1 MARINVRELQSPIR
15 QRYKDDPQAA
25 QIRLKVRSAQADL
38 SDPLHCTAVG
48 VSTPDIS
55 WRSGAHPAV
64 GGTGDVP
71 CSGDLLLGAL
81 AACQETT
88 IRLVAANMGIEL
100 ASLEV
105 EVEAD
110 WDARGTLALRDYP
123 IGLTAVRCVARVTV
137 PQDVKGERAE
147 RLLRSAEKYC
157 VVLNTLRN
165 GVPVESTFSLDQDVS
180 PGVTSLDS

>member
-1 MARINVRELQSPIR
+1 MATINVRELQSPIR
-15 QRYKDDPQAA
+15 QRYKDDPQAP
-25 QIRLKVRSAQADL
+25 QIKLRVRSAQADL
-38 SDPLHCTAVG
+38 SDPLHCVAMP

-88 IRLVAANMGIEL
+88 IRMVAANMGIEL

-105 EVEAD
+105 EIEAD
-110 WDARGTLALRDYP
+110 WDARGTLAMGDYP
-123 IGLTAVRCVARVTV
+123 IGLTGTRIKARDNV
-137 PQDVKGERAE
+137 PADVKGERPE

-165 GVPVESTFSLDQDVS
+165 GVPVASTFSLDQT
-180 PGVTSLDS
+180 P

>member
-1 MARINVRELQSPIR
+1 MSTINVRELQAPIR
-15 QRYKDDPQAA
+15 QRYKDDPTAA
-25 QIRLKVRSAQADL
+25 QIRLRVRSAQADL

-48 VSTPDIS
+48 LSTPDIS

-88 IRLVAANMGIEL
+88 IRMVAANMGIEL
-100 ASLEV
+100 ALLEV

-110 WDARGTLALRDYP
+110 WDARGTLAMGDYP
-123 IGLTAVRCVARVTV
+123 IGLTAIRCTTRITV
-137 PQDVKGERAE
+137 PEDVKGDRAE

-165 GVPVESTFSLDQDVS
+165 GVPVESTFSLDQDTS
-180 PGVTSLDS
+180 PGVTRPDS

>member
-25 QIRLKVRSAQADL
+25 QIRLTVRSVQADL
-38 SDPLHCTAVG
+38 SDPLHCPAVG

-88 IRLVAANMGIEL
+88 IRMVAANMGIEL
-100 ASLEV
+100 ASLKV

-110 WDARGTLALRDYP
+110 WDARGTLAMGDYP
-123 IGLTAVRCVARVTV
+123 IGLTAIRCTTRVTV
-137 PQDVKGERAE
+137 AQDGKGERAE

-157 VVLNTLRN
+157 VVLNTLRK

-180 PGVTSLDS
+180 